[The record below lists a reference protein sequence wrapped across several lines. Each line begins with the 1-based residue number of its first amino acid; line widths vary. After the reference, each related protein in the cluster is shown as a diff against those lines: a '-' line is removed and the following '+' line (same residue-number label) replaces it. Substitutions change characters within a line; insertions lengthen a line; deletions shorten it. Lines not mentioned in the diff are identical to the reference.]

1 MGGALDTGT
10 VCTQLLVLSLSTVGF
25 AGQAEFFASTRKE
38 ESCTYRT

>member
-1 MGGALDTGT
+1 MLSIRERY
-10 VCTQLLVLSLSTVGF
+10 VLSCHLVLSLSTVGF